1 MSRADVEAG
10 KAYVSL
16 TVKDDALT
24 RGLQKARQELNDF
37 GSRMIAL
44 GASIVAATTAM
55 AAPVAFASKTFADFD
70 DAMRAVGAVTQAT
83 AADLAMLTHTAEKLG
98 ETTSFTAMEVAAL
111 MQELGRAGFD
121 PAQIDK
127 MTASVMNLAR
137 ATGTDATLASE
148 ILSSSIRQFGLNA
161 EDAGRVADVLTM
173 AANKTSSSVDGL
185 GESLSYA
192 GPVARELGMSLE
204 ETVAIL
210 GTLGN
215 VGIRGSEAGTA
226 LRRLGVISAATGE
239 DLKKIFNISNT
250 DAAGNLKP
258 LVRILSE
265 IGVVVGNMPVAER
278 VAKMNEAFGL
288 LGITSASAMARA
300 STDTQQL
307 AIELQN
313 ASGAAAEAA
322 VVMDA
327 GLGGSMRR
335 IMSAIEGLE
344 IALGQALA
352 DSLAGITEGIIKL
365 VASATEWIKHSPELI
380 TTFATIAT
388 SAAVAGVA
396 LILLG
401 IRAKLTAGIVA
412 AAGLAY
418 QAAAITAAAAWTALV
433 VVFNVLTIKSRITSA
448 IIRTAW
454 VGSVTAISMAFKG
467 LSAVISAAFVTSV
480 MVASATV
487 IGAVWLTAIGAI
499 SVAVFGLGTVL
510 STTAA
515 IATTAWTAAAGVVS
529 TVWGMSAGAI
539 GLSWGTLSG
548 ALITLAAA
556 ATGAWTA
563 GAGIM
568 GTSLA
573 VVQALLGVLGI
584 EGSVAAALVSAALS
598 AAATI
603 SSLAWTGFG
612 MVLSAVF
619 TWANLVAVA
628 GFAVSAAWTAAWV
641 AFSGP
646 ILPIIAGLTTVVAV
660 VGSIAAAAMYAAAKG
675 LDFSEAWKVVTSTL
689 SEMLAIA
696 KTVGGILMDAFA
708 GGDYDIAFRAAMAG
722 MKLALASAIDAMT
735 NLWSQFWSGA
745 WKMTKAFFA
754 NFASIAWKIVKA
766 IANAIANPLKAAS
779 AIKTALTDLVSG
791 KSEIK
796 LGFDTTGMRDSA
808 RKEIENLEK
817 ELESR
822 KQKRDA
828 EQAKKEEEEKQK
840 EWDAAAAK
848 KKEAEAAGGDGV
860 PVGDATASE
869 IDAEAAAE
877 AIKTASAFNRETEA
891 LQQQIIA
898 LRQGEEAAERFRLA
912 KEGLSEEQIA
922 QVMALRAEQDALEKT
937 QEASQRMV
945 RRIQEIADADYEK
958 NKLSPAEIA
967 KKEKAEIEARRKGG
981 QIDAKTAAEAMAEAD
996 IRQAEKE
1003 HQERLKKFRGDGTD
1017 GKLGGAS
1024 FGLKDGGASAATFSA
1039 QSLLSMGSG
1048 AGQGPQ
1054 MRAMIETKKAIMEQ
1068 TKQAMEQS
1076 EKQIAAIKQTKL
1088 KH

>member
-1 MSRADVEAG
+1 MSRADVLAG
-10 KAYVSL
+10 RAYVSIF
-16 TVKDDALT
+16 VKDDALT

-70 DAMRAVGAVTQAT
+70 DAMRAVGAVTQTT
-83 AADLAMLTHTAEKLG
+83 AAELAMLTHTAERLG

-121 PAQIDK
+121 AQQIDK

-137 ATGTDATLASE
+137 ATGTDATLSSE
-148 ILSSSIRQFGLNA
+148 ILSSTIRQFGLNA

-192 GPVARELGMSLE
+192 GPVAKELGMSLE
-204 ETVAIL
+204 DTVAIL

-239 DLKKIFNISNT
+239 KLKAIFDISNT

-258 LVRILSE
+258 LVQILSE
-265 IGVVVGNMPVAER
+265 IGVVVSTMPIAER

-288 LGITSASAMARA
+288 LGITSASAMASA
-300 STDTQQL
+300 SADTQQL
-307 AIELQN
+307 AIELGN

-322 VVMDA
+322 KVMDA
-327 GLGGSMRR
+327 GLGGSIR
-335 IMSAIEGLE
+335 ILMSAVEGLE

-352 DSLAGITEGIIKL
+352 ESLRGITEGMTKL
-365 VASATEWIKHSPELI
+365 ISAATEWVKHSPELI
-380 TTFATIAT
+380 TTFTTIAV
-388 SAAVAGVA
+388 SAAAAGVA

-418 QAAAITAAAAWTALV
+418 KTAAIAATVAWTALV
-433 VVFNVLTIKSRITSA
+433 AVFTVLTIKSRITSA

-454 VGSVTAISMAFKG
+454 VGSVTAISMAFRG
-467 LSAVISAAFVTSV
+467 LSAIISAAFMTSV

-487 IGAVWLTAIGAI
+487 IGAVWLTTIGAI
-499 SVAVFGLGTVL
+499 SIAVFGLGTVL
-510 STTAA
+510 STTSAV
-515 IATTAWTAAAGVVS
+515 ATAAWTAAAGVVS
-529 TVWGMSAGAI
+529 TVWAASAGTI

-548 ALITLAAA
+548 ALVTLAAA

-573 VVQALLGVLGI
+573 VVEALLGVLGI
-584 EGSVAAALVSAALS
+584 EGSVAAALVGGALS

-603 SSLAWTGFG
+603 SSLAWSGFG
-612 MVLSAVF
+612 AVLGAVF
-619 TWANLVAVA
+619 TWANIVAVA
-628 GFAVSAAWTAAWV
+628 GFAVQAAWTAAWV

-646 ILPIIAGLTTVVAV
+646 ILPIIAGLTAV
-660 VGSIAAAAMYAAAKG
+660 AAAIGVITAKALAATFAAA
-675 LDFSEAWKVVTSTL
+675 DFSKSWRIVTSTL
-689 SEMLAIA
+689 KDLMGVASR
-696 KTVGGILMDAFA
+696 VGGVLMDAFSR
-708 GGDYDIAFRAAMAG
+708 GDYQTAFRAAMAG
-722 MKLALASAIDAMT
+722 LKLVFAKVLDSMT
-735 NLWSQFWSGA
+735 KLWDDFWAGA
-745 WKMTKAFFA
+745 WAKAKEFIG
-754 NFASIAWKIVKA
+754 NFAQLAAQTALGAKDTQSVVQAIIDEKMGKKGKGKKQGIGAGMAADAEAELKQLEAEMAERKRIADKAAAEKLKADEEAAWK
-766 IANAIANPLKAAS
+766 AAQ
-779 AIKTALTDLVSG
+779 G
-791 KSEIK
+791 
-796 LGFDTTGMRDSA
+796 GGMPGA
-808 RKEIENLEK
+808 V
-817 ELESR
+817 
-822 KQKRDA
+822 
-828 EQAKKEEEEKQK
+828 
-840 EWDAAAAK
+840 
-848 KKEAEAAGGDGV
+848 GDGV
-860 PVGDATASE
+860 PIGDKSAAE
-869 IDAEAAAE
+869 IEAEAEKANAA
-877 AIKTASAFNRETEA
+877 KMTADAFDRETES

-898 LRQGEEAAERFRLA
+898 LRNGADAAERFRLA
-912 KEGLSEEQIA
+912 KEGLSAQQID

-937 QEASQRMV
+937 QEASQRVV
-945 RRIQEIADADYEK
+945 RQIQEIADADYEK
-958 NKLSPAEIA
+958 NKLTPAQVA
-967 KKEKAEIEARRKGG
+967 AKEKAEIEARRKAG
-981 QIDAKTAAEAMAEAD
+981 QIDAKTATEAMAEAD

-1076 EKQIAAIKQTKL
+1076 EKQIAAIKQTKM
-1088 KH
+1088 KHG

>member
-1 MSRADVEAG
+1 MSRADVLAG
-10 KAYVSL
+10 RAYVSIF
-16 TVKDDALT
+16 VKDDALT

-98 ETTSFTAMEVAAL
+98 ETTSFTAMGVAAL

-365 VASATEWIKHSPELI
+365 VSAATEWVKHSPELI

-388 SAAVAGVA
+388 SAAAAGVA

-418 QAAAITAAAAWTALV
+418 QTAAIAATVAWTALGA
-433 VVFNVLTIKSRITSA
+433 VFTVLTIKSRITSA

-454 VGSVTAISMAFKG
+454 VGSVTAISMAFRG
-467 LSAVISAAFVTSV
+467 LSAIISAAFMTSV

-487 IGAVWLTAIGAI
+487 IGAVWLTTIGAI

-510 STTAA
+510 
-515 IATTAWTAAAGVVS
+515 ATTSAVATAAWTAAAGVVS
-529 TVWGMSAGAI
+529 TVWAASAGTI

-573 VVQALLGVLGI
+573 VVEALLGVLGI
-584 EGSVAAALVSAALS
+584 EGSVAAALVGGALS

-603 SSLAWTGFG
+603 SSLAWSGFG
-612 MVLSAVF
+612 AVLGAVF

-628 GFAVSAAWTAAWV
+628 GFAVQAAWTAAWV

-646 ILPIIAGLTTVVAV
+646 ILPIIAALTAVAV
-660 VGSIAAAAMYAAAKG
+660 SIGVIAAQAAYATAKGMAFAAAWGVVKNTLSSLLDIAKRVGGVLMAAFSEGDYDMALRAALAGVKLALANTVDAMGQLWGMFWRGALRTAKDFAIKFTELMASVIADVAWGLMNPLAGISVSDLKSKIESIKVDFTIETGGIAAAANKE
-675 LDFSEAWKVVTSTL
+675 LK
-689 SEMLAIA
+689 
-696 KTVGGILMDAFA
+696 
-708 GGDYDIAFRAAMAG
+708 
-722 MKLALASAIDAMT
+722 
-735 NLWSQFWSGA
+735 
-745 WKMTKAFFA
+745 
-754 NFASIAWKIVKA
+754 KI
-766 IANAIANPLKAAS
+766 
-779 AIKTALTDLVSG
+779 
-791 KSEIK
+791 
-796 LGFDTTGMRDSA
+796 
-808 RKEIENLEK
+808 EK
-817 ELESR
+817 ELADR
-822 KQKRDA
+822 
-828 EQAKKEEEEKQK
+828 QAKRAAEKQK
-840 EWDAAAAK
+840 ADEEAAWKANQQQAL
-848 KKEAEAAGGDGV
+848 AREAAGGDGA
-860 PVGDATASE
+860 PVGDATLAE
-869 IDAEAAAE
+869 VDAEAAAE
-877 AIKTASAFNRETEA
+877 AAQRAIAFDRETES

-898 LRQGEEAAERFRLA
+898 LRNGADAAERFRLA
-912 KEGLSEEQIA
+912 KEGLSAQQID

-937 QEASQRMV
+937 QEASQRVV
-945 RRIQEIADADYEK
+945 RHIQEIADADYEK
-958 NKLSPAEIA
+958 NKLTPAQIA
-967 KKEKAEIEARRKGG
+967 VKEKAEIEARRKGG

-1003 HQERLKKFRGDGTD
+1003 HQERLKKFRGDGS
-1017 GKLGGAS
+1017 LAS
-1024 FGLKDGGASAATFSA
+1024 GSVGLKSGGASAATFSA

-1068 TKQAMEQS
+1068 TKMAQEQS
-1076 EKQIAAIKQTKL
+1076 EKQIAAIKQTKM
-1088 KH
+1088 KHG